1 MINETKRIAYHE
13 SGHVLIHIISQVPF
27 TAVSITP
34 SEGTGRLHVDNP
46 TRAHYIFHAQV
57 AMAGTV
63 SERILEGKIAKDLAN
78 GRLGLAGEDKED
90 FDKAVAAIMEDEYEM
105 VPLVSWLFVRTANQL
120 AKRWPVV
127 QAIAEA
133 LLKKEYLTYA
143 ECKSIAMRAI
153 SQKIKGIQLSQNPND
168 SR

>member
-1 MINETKRIAYHE
+1 MKETKRIAFHE
-13 SGHVLIHIISQVPF
+13 AGHTVAHLMAKVPF

-34 SEGTGRLHVDNP
+34 SEGTGRVHVDNP
-46 TRAHYIFHAQV
+46 TRAHYIFHAQC
-57 AMAGTV
+57 AMSGTV
-63 SERILEGKIAKDLAN
+63 SERILDGKIANDLAN
-78 GRLGLAGEDKED
+78 GRLGLSGEDKED
-90 FDKAVAAIMEDEYEM
+90 FDKAVAGIMEDEYEM
-105 VPLVSWLFVRTANQL
+105 VPLVSWLFVRTANQIY
-120 AKRWPVV
+120 KRWPVV